1 MHRVK
6 TGGARHACEALLPQR
21 CQPKA
26 ERARDTNEYRPL
38 NGTEEGIDAGETDG
52 STNDGGTDA
61 GDGKKALEMDD
72 RTNDEGTDAGDER
85 KKEGQQEVDRLSRW
99 KEVEQRD
106 DSIIDELHN
115 NYGTEKTH
123 LFAPFFT
130 KNDRFSKTG
139 SGQT

>member
-6 TGGARHACEALLPQR
+6 TGGVRHACEALLPQR

-38 NGTEEGIDAGETDG
+38 NGTEEGIDAGETD
-52 STNDGGTDA
+52 
-61 GDGKKALEMDD
+61 D

-99 KEVEQRD
+99 KAVEQRD
-106 DSIIDELHN
+106 DSVIDELHN

-123 LFAPFFT
+123 LLRHFIL
-130 KNDRFSKTG
+130 KTIVLPR
-139 SGQT
+139 QARDKHR